1 MGGEEKVKGG
11 EGVEDD
17 VVDEEEVGEAGGCV
31 VQRRADTR
39 GGGRG
44 VEGKEEVVTD
54 SGEVSEALR
63 AGFAGRYDD

>member
-1 MGGEEKVKGG
+1 MGGEEKVEGG

-17 VVDEEEVGEAGGCV
+17 VVDEEEAGEAGGCV

-39 GGGRG
+39 GGRG
-44 VEGKEEVVTD
+44 VEGQEEVVTD

-63 AGFAGRYDD
+63 SGFAGRYDD